1 MYIYREKNS
10 HLKKKKNNKQERG
23 GAKKKKINEE
33 KTSLYIYGFTSNT
46 SYTVTVPLNS
56 LFHNVFNRY
65 CSVTILFSRVTLDS
79 HSPLGLLYQENSLR
93 TLIAGPDKDRR
104 KRVFYVFSP
113 QGQAIAFGDAEPD
126 DAEPAFED
134 EFPPPD
140 DPDDFPF

>member
-1 MYIYREKNS
+1 MYIYREK
-10 HLKKKKNNKQERG
+10 KFAFKKKNNKQERG
-23 GAKKKKINEE
+23 GRKKKINEE

-93 TLIAGPDKDRR
+93 TLIAGPDKGQQ
-104 KRVFYVFSP
+104 KRVFYV
-113 QGQAIAFGDAEPD
+113 AFGDAEPD